1 MVSKKEQVETKKKK
15 KKVEAWNRKVLW
27 QRYTKVSKNT
37 GKNKNKKK
45 KAERLLIL

>member
-15 KKVEAWNRKVLW
+15 KKEEAWNRKVLW

-45 KAERLLIL
+45 KQKGC